1 MIFKKYLFKKYYE
14 RKAELQAEVEKLET
28 EIEELEAKREA
39 IKAENIHYEN
49 ELHENKHLREY
60 EKMYMEKAVL
70 NKYRYAVLLPE
81 DDYKLVVW
89 NQGKYENGI
98 TYVEVGQEAGS
109 IPHFRLEK

>member
-14 RKAELQAEVEKLET
+14 RKAELQA

-70 NKYRYAVLLPE
+70 NKYQYAVLLPE
-81 DDYKLVVW
+81 NSYNLVVW
-89 NQGKYENGI
+89 NQGKYENNI
-98 TYVEVGQEAGS
+98 TYVEVNQEKGLT
-109 IPHFRLEK
+109 PLFRIEK